1 MTQVSAAR
9 WAHMQRAATDCS
21 HAPRTVCVPVSDS
34 AVVVLIASRNPAY
47 AAGLAGFCAAH
58 PFAPL
63 VAHTVDRAL
72 ALAAVTPPALAVI
85 DRELGDAPGTELAA
99 ELAER
104 HPATRVLFCV
114 PDGDSGGQIEALAS
128 GAAGVVLPTWT
139 EEDVLE
145 AMADALRGVS
155 RFDVEVVRSLT
166 DLARRTQ
173 PRRILLTDQERVVLR
188 LMRQHLTYKEIALHL
203 GISWHTVRSHA
214 QSILRKLGVHS
225 RRDLDAWDVRLG
237 TPAQVAAGGRA

>member
-1 MTQVSAAR
+1 MV
-9 WAHMQRAATDCS
+9 
-21 HAPRTVCVPVSDS
+21 VSDA

-47 AAGLAGFCAAH
+47 AAGLAGFASSA
-58 PFAPL
+58 PFVPVVAP
-63 VAHTVDRAL
+63 TVERAL
-72 ALAAVTPPALAVI
+72 ALAAASPPALAVI

-114 PDGDSGGQIEALAS
+114 PDGDGPGQIEALAS
-128 GAAGVVLPTWT
+128 GAAGVILPGFD
-139 EEDVLE
+139 ESDVLE
-145 AMADALRGVS
+145 AMSDALRGVS
-155 RFDVEVVRSLT
+155 RFDVEVVRTLS

-173 PRRILLTDQERVVLR
+173 PRRVLLTEQERVVLR

-225 RRDLDAWDVRLG
+225 RRDLDAWDARLG
-237 TPAQVAAGGRA
+237 SAPAVGAGDRR

>member
-1 MTQVSAAR
+1 VHVSE
-9 WAHMQRAATDCS
+9 
-21 HAPRTVCVPVSDS
+21 S

-47 AAGLAGFCAAH
+47 AAGLQGFCSAP
-58 PFAPL
+58 PFAPV
-63 VAHTVDRAL
+63 VAHTVERAL
-72 ALAAVTPPALAVI
+72 ALAGESSPALAVI

-99 ELAER
+99 ELADR

-114 PDGDSGGQIEALAS
+114 PDGDSAGQIEALAS
-128 GAAGVVLPTWT
+128 GAAGVVLPAWG
-139 EEDVLE
+139 EADVLE
-145 AMADALRGVS
+145 AMGDALRGVS

-173 PRRILLTDQERVVLR
+173 PRRVLLTDQERVVLR

-237 TPAQVAAGGRA
+237 TPPHVGVGGRA